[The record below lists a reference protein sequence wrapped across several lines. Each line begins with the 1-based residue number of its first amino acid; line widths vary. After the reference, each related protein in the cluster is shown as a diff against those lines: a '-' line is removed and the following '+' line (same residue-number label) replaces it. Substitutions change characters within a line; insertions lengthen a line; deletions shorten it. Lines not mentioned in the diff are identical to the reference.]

1 MPSLPQV
8 SGDEAVKAFEKLG
21 YERVRQKGSH
31 IRLISGEAGRKPLTV
46 PRKKELK
53 RGMLRSLIRDA
64 GITVEEFIELL

>member
-1 MPSLPQV
+1 MPPLPQL

-31 IRLISGEAGRKPLTV
+31 IRLVSNEPGRKPLTV

-64 GITVEEFIELL
+64 GISVEEFIELL

>member
-1 MPSLPQV
+1 MPPLPQL

-31 IRLISGEAGRKPLTV
+31 IRLVSNEPGRNPLTV

-64 GITVEEFIELL
+64 GISVEEFIELL

>member
-1 MPSLPQV
+1 MPPLPSV
-8 SGDEAVKAFEKLG
+8 SGDEAVRAFERLG
-21 YERVRQKGSH
+21 YERVRQRGSH
-31 IRLISGEAGRKPLTV
+31 IRLKPGDAGRKPLTV

>member
-1 MPSLPQV
+1 LPPLPFV
-8 SGDEAVKAFEKLG
+8 SGDEAVRAFERLG
-21 YERVRQKGSH
+21 YERVRQRGSH
-31 IRLISGEAGRKPLTV
+31 IRLKLGDAGRKPLTV